1 MAYQMIY
8 TSIRSGLVAG
18 RSGFCTAA
26 RHREIKESLVA
37 RFEDLAAQYDRSI
50 VPGGESLPEIYTY
63 RIITIRGNSHHLLM
77 RVGDAGNDYSGRNNH
92 IAHGIVLSPEEVSS
106 LRITPAEVM
115 LQFINDRVWRT
126 RYEEAAQYFG
136 PEHEID
142 VSRIFPTATLPAAQW
157 LTETGSAANAAQL
170 LGISAPV
177 EAGIPVSGATST
189 EASRLCGLFAESLLV
204 LDPHRVDAQTLWS
217 IPFTT
222 LLQSTSESR
231 QFTWCGCLQGSSVQ
245 ESEARSGR
253 KMIALDT
260 RLQAPSGRYA
270 TIAET
275 GEIPREVV
283 PEPVEETSPEHPAST
298 DQAPEMTSIPL
309 TTATSAAS
317 SIPENASVPPHPE
330 SSISLGS
337 NFEPRSRADISKRK
351 KKTRRIL
358 ALTAITLLILGG
370 VVGMWWSGSGVRE
383 AEAHFRKLISSGSEP
398 RDKWGDVKRDLESRE
413 YEKAVEKSEYL
424 RGVKLASGTINR
436 YRKLIANL
444 GNPNEAEVG
453 SKSVEEAFDWIVKGW
468 EMESADETSDEIAE
482 IQQAVEKERGKADAI
497 VKAYSSAKEEVENL
511 WDEISNLRNQVD
523 KNWSSNEVNRES
535 ANSALQKLEK
545 LLPKDGKEEISAID
559 SLSTELSDI
568 ESKVLPAIKFLA
580 QVKKSSAN
588 QSDLKNVKG
597 NAESRGKDLMRSLL
611 EAAADDSNAHRTR
624 TLTTVHDDLRQ
635 MLKAIESENENTI
648 AKTPP
653 TETTENEKAETKKDR
668 PEPMPKLHIFSLTVG
683 KDFEIQIPPKVEE
696 RLDEEKSSNVL
707 PLDWDKDDPDRKV
720 LALSHSNGSL
730 RLDSGRREILG
741 VIESGK
747 IQIDEKKENEWEP
760 YKNGFRFEFGNTEEA
775 ETWDHFVFLPV
786 KTENNTVF
794 LDTPSLGE
802 VLRKEGV
809 EFFLTEPMQTFLKR
823 LEIRTGENASWSAA
837 FKANSVELK
846 ESVNDVSDALNPL
859 ADLES
864 RLEQLN
870 KELSKAKKAETV
882 RKGIAGF
889 FESIVPP
896 IEDQRKMEFY
906 QVPVGNN
913 NSYELQ
919 PDVFLNERQG
929 KLISLPASAKNVTSL
944 DQFKNGI
951 INTRKNLEEFGKK
964 AGVYKPY
971 QDAVGNGLI
980 RDIESATNREF
991 LSKCRQLA
999 ANLEESKQLEKE
1011 PDIPDKSKLK
1021 KEFEE
1026 RDEAEDKNKEYQ
1038 TKVFEVY
1045 AWSFLHGWKTF
1056 FSEDREDSLRE
1067 YFSQPSP
1074 RSPAQVEKEI
1084 RNLEEQKQAL
1094 GQGFLKNGEFSLYRE
1109 YTETVE
1115 IENGPDKEERRSLPI
1130 LRTVPNH

>member
-1 MAYQMIY
+1 
-8 TSIRSGLVAG
+8 
-18 RSGFCTAA
+18 
-26 RHREIKESLVA
+26 
-37 RFEDLAAQYDRSI
+37 
-50 VPGGESLPEIYTY
+50 
-63 RIITIRGNSHHLLM
+63 M
-77 RVGDAGNDYSGRNNH
+77 R
-92 IAHGIVLSPEEVSS
+92 
-106 LRITPAEVM
+106 
-115 LQFINDRVWRT
+115 
-126 RYEEAAQYFG
+126 
-136 PEHEID
+136 
-142 VSRIFPTATLPAAQW
+142 
-157 LTETGSAANAAQL
+157 
-170 LGISAPV
+170 
-177 EAGIPVSGATST
+177 
-189 EASRLCGLFAESLLV
+189 
-204 LDPHRVDAQTLWS
+204 
-217 IPFTT
+217 
-222 LLQSTSESR
+222 
-231 QFTWCGCLQGSSVQ
+231 
-245 ESEARSGR
+245 
-253 KMIALDT
+253 
-260 RLQAPSGRYA
+260 
-270 TIAET
+270 
-275 GEIPREVV
+275 
-283 PEPVEETSPEHPAST
+283 
-298 DQAPEMTSIPL
+298 
-309 TTATSAAS
+309 
-317 SIPENASVPPHPE
+317 
-330 SSISLGS
+330 
-337 NFEPRSRADISKRK
+337 
-351 KKTRRIL
+351 
-358 ALTAITLLILGG
+358 
-370 VVGMWWSGSGVRE
+370 WSGEGVRE
-383 AEAHFRKLISSGSEP
+383 AETYFKELIKSGSETK
-398 RDKWGDVKRDLESRE
+398 DKWGDVKRDLEARK

-424 RGVKLASGTINR
+424 RGVKLASGTIDR
-436 YRKLIANL
+436 YRTLVENL
-444 GNPNEAEVG
+444 GCPNKAEVG
-453 SKSVEEAFDWIVKGW
+453 SDTVEEAFDQIGDEW
-468 EMESADETSDEIAE
+468 EKESTDEIASF
-482 IQQAVEKERGKADAI
+482 QSAVEGERVKACLI
-497 VKAYSSAKEEVENL
+497 VKAYSSAKEEFENL
-511 WDEISNLRNQVD
+511 WDEISKRLDQEV
-523 KNWSSNEVNRES
+523 KNRSSNEALLERG
-535 ANSALQKLEK
+535 NSALEKLENSLIK
-545 LLPKDGKEEISAID
+545 GGKKKNSAID
-559 SLSTELSDI
+559 SLSKELSTI
-568 ESKVLPAIKFLA
+568 KETVLPATDLLVEEKEAYEMQPELKDL
-580 QVKKSSAN
+580 VKKAN
-588 QSDLKNVKG
+588 SREKDLKVVEVDF
-597 NAESRGKDLMRSLL
+597 AEG
-611 EAAADDSNAHRTR
+611 SNARKTLETVREDLGQMLHR
-624 TLTTVHDDLRQ
+624 
-635 MLKAIESENENTI
+635 LKAIESKNENTI

-837 FKANSVELK
+837 FKTNSVELK

-906 QVPVGNN
+906 KVPVGNN

-929 KLISLPASAKNVTSL
+929 KLISLPASEKNVTSL
-944 DQFKNGI
+944 DQFKKII
-951 INTRKNLEEFGKK
+951 INTIENLEEFRKK
-964 AGVYKPY
+964 ADVYKPY
-971 QDAVGNGLI
+971 QDAVGSGLLE
-980 RDIESATNREF
+980 IERALDQEF

-999 ANLEESKQLEKE
+999 ANLDEGKQLEKK
-1011 PDIPDKSKLK
+1011 PDIPDKSNLK
-1021 KEFEE
+1021 KVFKEKE
-1026 RDEAEDKNKEYQ
+1026 EAEDKNKENQ
-1038 TKVFEVY
+1038 TKVFKVY

-1056 FSEDREDSLRE
+1056 FSEDREASLRE